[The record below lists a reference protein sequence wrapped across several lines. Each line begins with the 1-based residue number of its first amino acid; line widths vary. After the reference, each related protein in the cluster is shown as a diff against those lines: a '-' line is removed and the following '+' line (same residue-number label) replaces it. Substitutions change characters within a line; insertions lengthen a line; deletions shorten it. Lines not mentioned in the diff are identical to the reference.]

1 VVGILV
7 FVDIVVVGV
16 EGVVAKVVVED
27 LVVEVLVRDVALDVD
42 TIVAAVVVVVN
53 FCPLVVISDN
63 SILSEVVAVKTL
75 TVVWGSTIA
84 SLSTFSRS
92 LRR

>member
-1 VVGILV
+1 MVGILV

-16 EGVVAKVVVED
+16 EGVVAKVVVE
-27 LVVEVLVRDVALDVD
+27 VLVRDVALDVD
-42 TIVAAVVVVVN
+42 TIVVAVVVVVN

>member
-1 VVGILV
+1 MVGILV
-7 FVDIVVVGV
+7 SVDIVVVGV
-16 EGVVAKVVVED
+16 KGVVAKVVVED
-27 LVVEVLVRDVALDVD
+27 VVDEVLVRDVALDVD
-42 TIVAAVVVVVN
+42 TIVVAVVVVN

-63 SILSEVVAVKTL
+63 SISSEVVAVKTL